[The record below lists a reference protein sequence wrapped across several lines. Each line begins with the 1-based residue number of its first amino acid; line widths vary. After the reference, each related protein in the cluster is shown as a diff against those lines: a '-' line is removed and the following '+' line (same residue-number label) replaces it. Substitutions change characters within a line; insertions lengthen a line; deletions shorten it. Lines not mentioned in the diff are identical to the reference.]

1 MKTYTIHRG
10 TVRSAFTLYH
20 HVMPIYARHERANDA
35 LGKATAAVIESES
48 EERRIKSISG
58 WDAEKVLMLAHAE
71 RLTAERGTILRSA
84 QVELKNATARAD
96 EASKMHLVPFVPPYV
111 PAKASRVYP
120 AMKTCTSPRRALRM
134 KGRVAL
140 ADNGYYPYPG
150 GYAGGAVQWGTF
162 TAASGRNEWSERS
175 QERALRAKNMAL
187 FGSDITVR

>member
-10 TVRSAFTLYH
+10 TVRSLFAFYH
-20 HVMPIYARHERANDA
+20 HVMPIYARHERARVA
-35 LGKATAAVIESES
+35 LAEAEANGIVARG
-48 EERRIKSISG
+48 ER
-58 WDAEKVLMLAHAE
+58 AE
-71 RLTAERGTILRSA
+71 LRA
-84 QVELKNATARAD
+84 ATARAD
-96 EASKMHLVPFVPPYV
+96 EARKMHLVPFVAPYV

-120 AMKTCTSPRRALRM
+120 ALKTCTSPRRALRM

>member
-10 TVRSAFTLYH
+10 TVRTSEALFTHRLGIYERQDRARFNLSALD
-20 HVMPIYARHERANDA
+20 RHSPAHRA
-35 LGKATAAVIESES
+35 
-48 EERRIKSISG
+48 
-58 WDAEKVLMLAHAE
+58 AE
-71 RLTAERGTILRSA
+71 T
-84 QVELKNATARAD
+84 ELKNATARAD
-96 EASKMHLVPFVPPYV
+96 EASKMHLVPFVTPYV

-120 AMKTCTSPRRALRM
+120 ALKTCTSPRRALRM

-187 FGSDITVR
+187 FGSDIAVR